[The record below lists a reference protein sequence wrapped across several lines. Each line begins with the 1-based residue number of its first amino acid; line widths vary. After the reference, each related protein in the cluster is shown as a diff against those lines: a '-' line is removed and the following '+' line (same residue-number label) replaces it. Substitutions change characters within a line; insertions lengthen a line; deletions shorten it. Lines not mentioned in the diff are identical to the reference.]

1 VCVLVVVF
9 VGSCCCFGILGLGR
23 GVLWGNRK
31 QKINKERELIEVV
44 SGKNNDWERVIKIII
59 FIYFTET
66 IKMIKSKNN
75 QAYRTN

>member
-1 VCVLVVVF
+1 
-9 VGSCCCFGILGLGR
+9 LGLGR